1 MKKRLLSFL
10 FIIFLVSGNIPATA
24 QTKTPTPSPST
35 TPTKSTVPTD
45 SEALEKIQR
54 IKDIV
59 ASKVAELNLVEKR
72 GIIGRIT
79 ESSSTQI
86 TVKDLRGNKRII
98 DIDELTKF
106 EGKDKDDEL
115 GVSDLKKNIN
125 YSFIGIY
132 NKDTRRLLA
141 RVISES
147 TTIPVNIDGVVTAIN
162 EDEFQ
167 IEVVDEE
174 GNKKNVDIE
183 RSTKTS
189 TYNEDDE
196 LVKSG
201 FSQIQLNERV
211 MIVGFTD
218 TDDDTLISA
227 SRVIHFSELPPSKK
241 MQSFVE
247 LEEDANVSSGSG
259 RKLETKS
266 IKEEN

>member
-1 MKKRLLSFL
+1 MKKLLL
-10 FIIFLVSGNIPATA
+10 FVFTITFLVSGNVSIFA
-24 QTKTPTPSPST
+24 QTKSPSPS
-35 TPTKSTVPTD
+35 PTNNSTVPTD

-86 TVKDLRGNKRII
+86 TVKDLRDRNRII

-106 EGKDKDDEL
+106 EGEDEDEEM
-115 GVSDLKKNIN
+115 GVSDLEKNVS

-147 TTIPVNIDGVVTAIN
+147 TTIPVNMDGVVTAIN
-162 EDEFQ
+162 EDDFQ

-174 GNKKNVDIE
+174 GNRKNVDIE

-189 TYNEDDE
+189 TYNEDEE

-201 FSQIQLNERV
+201 FSEIQLNERV
-211 MIVGFTD
+211 MIIGFTD
-218 TDDDTLISA
+218 TDDATLISA
-227 SRVIHFSELPPSKK
+227 SRVLHFADIPPSKK
-241 MQSFVE
+241 MQSFIKVE
-247 LEEDANVSSGSG
+247 EETKVSSGSG
-259 RKLETKS
+259 KKLETQS
-266 IKEEN
+266 LEEQ